1 MLDEEGDATSPIIKR
16 SQSSH
21 FFAQKI
27 YIEKSSFLSFR
38 MGLTKIVRYLG
49 NFEF

>member
-1 MLDEEGDATSPIIKR
+1 MPTSPMIKR

-27 YIEKSSFLSFR
+27 YIEKSSFLSCR
-38 MGLTKIVRYLG
+38 MGLTKIVRYLA
-49 NFEF
+49 NFQF